1 MHLSIS
7 RGGKK
12 MGQEYTLLA
21 MGNHYAT
28 GDGVEQNYE
37 FAVKCWLEAAN
48 MGSPTAMF
56 NLGVAYANGDGVDRD
71 MSEAE
76 RWLREAEA
84 HGAEGAAQA
93 LAQLGL

>member
-1 MHLSIS
+1 
-7 RGGKK
+7 

-28 GDGVEQNYE
+28 GDGVEQ
-37 FAVKCWLEAAN
+37 
-48 MGSPTAMF
+48 
-56 NLGVAYANGDGVDRD
+56 D